1 MLSSLDTSSLLF
13 AVAFVAIVSLLLGTV
28 LDGVM
33 QDDGFGPFGNM
44 IIITAG
50 FFLGIFAANRW
61 GIRFTELEVAVAT
74 GLGGASVTLLALS
87 LAKAGIERA
96 LRS

>member
-1 MLSSLDTSSLLF
+1 MLSNLDTSSLIF
-13 AVAFVAIVSLLLGTV
+13 AIAFVAIVSLMLGMV
-28 LDGVM
+28 LDGAM

-44 IIITAG
+44 VVITAG

-61 GIRFTELEVAVAT
+61 GVRFGELEPAIAT
-74 GLGGASVTLLALS
+74 GLAGAFITLFILS

>member
-13 AVAFVAIVSLLLGTV
+13 AVAFVAIVSLMLGTV

-33 QDDGFGPFGNM
+33 QDEGFGPFGNM

-50 FFLGIFAANRW
+50 FFFGIFAANRW

-74 GLGGASVTLLALS
+74 GLGGAFVALFTLS

>member
-33 QDDGFGPFGNM
+33 QDEGFGPFGNM

-74 GLGGASVTLLALS
+74 GLGGAFVALLTLS

>member
-1 MLSSLDTSSLLF
+1 MLSSLDTSSLVF
-13 AVAFVAIVSLLLGTV
+13 AIAIVAILSLMLGMA
-28 LDGVM
+28 LDGLM

-44 IIITAG
+44 IVITAG

-61 GIRFTELEVAVAT
+61 GIRFGALEIAVAT
-74 GLGGASVTLLALS
+74 GLGGAFLALLLLS

-96 LRS
+96 MRS

>member
-1 MLSSLDTSSLLF
+1 MLSSLDTSSLIL
-13 AVAFVAIVSLLLGTV
+13 AIAIVAILSLMLGMA

-44 IIITAG
+44 IVITAG
-50 FFLGIFAANRW
+50 FFLGILAANRW
-61 GIRFTELEVAVAT
+61 GIRFGELEIAVAT
-74 GLGGASVTLLALS
+74 GLGGAFLALLLLS

-96 LRS
+96 MRS

>member
-1 MLSSLDTSSLLF
+1 MLSSLDTSSLLS
-13 AVAFVAIVSLLLGTV
+13 AIAFVAIVSLMLGTV

-33 QDDGFGPFGNM
+33 QDEGFGPFGNM

-74 GLGGASVTLLALS
+74 GLGGAFVALLTLS

>member
-1 MLSSLDTSSLLF
+1 MLSSLDTSSLIF
-13 AVAFVAIVSLLLGTV
+13 AITIVAIFSLMLGMA

-44 IIITAG
+44 IVITAG
-50 FFLGIFAANRW
+50 FFLGISTANRW
-61 GIRFTELEVAVAT
+61 GFRFSELEIAIAT
-74 GLGGASVTLLALS
+74 GLGAAFVALLGLS

>member
-1 MLSSLDTSSLLF
+1 MLSSLDTSSLVF
-13 AVAFVAIVSLLLGTV
+13 AITIVAIFSLMLGMA

-44 IIITAG
+44 IVITVG

-74 GLGGASVTLLALS
+74 GLGGAFVALLGLS
-87 LAKAGIERA
+87 LAKAGLERA

>member
-1 MLSSLDTSSLLF
+1 MLSSLDTSSLMF
-13 AVAFVAIVSLLLGTV
+13 AITIVAILSLMLGMA

-33 QDDGFGPFGNM
+33 HDDGFGPFGNM
-44 IIITAG
+44 VIITAG

-61 GIRFTELEVAVAT
+61 GFRFSELEVAVAT
-74 GLGGASVTLLALS
+74 GLGGAFVALFTLS

>member
-1 MLSSLDTSSLLF
+1 MLSSLDTSSLMF
-13 AVAFVAIVSLLLGTV
+13 AIAFVAIFSLMLGMA

-61 GIRFTELEVAVAT
+61 GFRFSELEIAVAT
-74 GLGGASVTLLALS
+74 GLGGAFVALFTLS

>member
-1 MLSSLDTSSLLF
+1 MLSSLDTSSLIF
-13 AVAFVAIVSLLLGTV
+13 AIAIVAILSLMLGMA

-44 IIITAG
+44 IVITVG

-61 GIRFTELEVAVAT
+61 GIRFGELEIAVAT
-74 GLGGASVTLLALS
+74 GLGGAFLALLLLS
-87 LAKAGIERA
+87 LPKAGIERA
-96 LRS
+96 MRS

>member
-13 AVAFVAIVSLLLGTV
+13 AVAFVTIVSLLLGTV

-44 IIITAG
+44 IVITAG
-50 FFLGIFAANRW
+50 FFLGILAANRW
-61 GIRFTELEVAVAT
+61 GIRFSELEIAVAT
-74 GLGGASVTLLALS
+74 GLGGASVALLALS